1 VVKPRGRRR
10 LVSFFVEAFGL
21 SRRRSCRL
29 AGISRSALAYVPSR
43 QGEEELRARIHHWAK
58 ERPRYGY
65 RRIHVLLRREG
76 FAVNRKRV
84 YRIYREEHLAVRRK
98 RRKRVSAAPREA
110 LAIPDRPNQRWS
122 LDFMADTLAD
132 GRTFRTLNVVDDCTQ
147 ECVAIEVGRSIP
159 AERVTRLLERL
170 RFERGLPGVLVLD
183 NGPEFTSRALD
194 QWAYERGIELHFI
207 QPGKPVQNAFVES
220 FNGKFRDECLNANW
234 FRSLADATERIERWR
249 RTTTATVRTAPWGIS
264 PPRSSPGGRHE
275 NGEFSESV
283 ALKRVSRHSTGQV
296 VFRFPDHRGR
306 LVGLRLRR
314 RQFQTFASRAGE
326 LAEALEE

>member
-29 AGISRSALAYVPSR
+29 AGISRSAVEYVPCR

-110 LAIPDRPNQRWS
+110 LAIPSRPNERWS
-122 LDFMADTLAD
+122 IDFMADTLAD
-132 GRTFRTLNVVDDCTQ
+132 GRTFRTLNVVDDCTR

-159 AERVTRLLERL
+159 AERLTRLLERL
-170 RFERGLPGVLVLD
+170 RFERDLPAVLVTD

-194 QWAYERGIELHFI
+194 QWAYERGVELHFI
-207 QPGKPVQNAFVES
+207 QPGKPTQNAFVES

-234 FRSLADATERIERWR
+234 FRSLADAMERIEIWR
-249 RTTTATVRTAPWGIS
+249 RDYNSHRPH
-264 PPRSSPGGRHE
+264 SSLGNLTPE
-275 NGEFSESV
+275 EF
-283 ALKRVSRHSTGQV
+283 A
-296 VFRFPDHRGR
+296 
-306 LVGLRLRR
+306 RR
-314 RQFQTFASRAGE
+314 AA
-326 LAEALEE
+326 